1 MINFL
6 LKIWTAIEIVMWLKA
21 MRETDDENDL
31 HERQKRN
38 PVQPE
43 DGSTRSSV
51 LDDIPP
57 KEKRH

>member
-1 MINFL
+1 MLNFL

-21 MRETDDENDL
+21 LRENTDENDL
-31 HERQKRN
+31 HEKQKRN

-43 DGSTRSSV
+43 DRSSRSSV